1 MTVPADTEKM
11 KPEYDFSD
19 MKGGIRGKYY
29 KKYREGHEVVVQK
42 EDGAADCGD
51 AWDMEIARDSKPA
64 GRLECILE
72 RVRRGINEGRTQP
85 LDEPEPLD
93 NS

>member
-1 MTVPADTEKM
+1 MTEPVDTEKM

-29 KKYREGHEVVVQK
+29 KKYREGHKVVVQK
-42 EDGAADCGD
+42 EDGAADSSD
-51 AWDMEIARDSKPA
+51 AWDMEIARDSKPG
-64 GRLECILE
+64 GRLECVLE
-72 RVRRGINEGRTQP
+72 RVRKDINEDRTKP
-85 LDEPEPLD
+85 LDEPLD